1 MTRLGGKVAVITGA
15 ARGIGR
21 ATLEVFLAEGA
32 RVVATDLDGTTL
44 AEVAG
49 DALTVVGDVSVE
61 DDARAMIEAAVS
73 TYGRIDVL
81 VANAGVIPLS
91 TIDQTSPADWD
102 HVMAAD
108 GRGMFLTCTFAIEHM
123 ARQGSGSIVLLSSI
137 SGQRGQVGQAAYGPA
152 KYVATG
158 LTHHL
163 AVEWASRGI
172 RVNAVAPGTIRTDA
186 VVRLLETPEGRRTSR
201 RSRAATRSAVSGSR
215 ARWPR
220 RSSSWPPTPPRSSPA
235 PCCRSTGGTSP
246 SRPVLGL
253 GQSSSAWSSA
263 RMLAGW
269 NRPASTTTETSARP
283 IATGSVS
290 PSRKFQARPSWI
302 SWASSTGPR
311 AHAAL
316 RVSCKPQKTSSAPY
330 AAKNTAVVTPM
341 VTRPGLTLIS
351 SSSP

>member
-102 HVMAAD
+102 HVMAVD
-108 GRGMFLTCTFAIEHM
+108 GRGMFLTCKFAIEHM

-163 AVEWASRGI
+163 AVEWAARGI

-186 VVRLLETPEGRRTSR
+186 VVSLLETPEGQAYVEEIEGRHPIGRLGEPREVAQAIAFLASD
-201 RSRAATRSAVSGSR
+201 AASFITGAVL
-215 ARWPR
+215 PVD
-220 RSSSWPPTPPRSSPA
+220 
-235 PCCRSTGGTSP
+235 GGY
-246 SRPVLGL
+246 
-253 GQSSSAWSSA
+253 
-263 RMLAGW
+263 LA
-269 NRPASTTTETSARP
+269 
-283 IATGSVS
+283 
-290 PSRKFQARPSWI
+290 Q
-302 SWASSTGPR
+302 
-311 AHAAL
+311 
-316 RVSCKPQKTSSAPY
+316 
-330 AAKNTAVVTPM
+330 
-341 VTRPGLTLIS
+341 
-351 SSSP
+351 

>member
-1 MTRLGGKVAVITGA
+1 MTRLDGKVAVITGA

-32 RVVATDLDGTTL
+32 RVVATDLDATSL

-49 DALTVVGDVSVE
+49 DSDRAVTVVGDVSVE

-91 TIDQTSPADWD
+91 TIDQTSAADWD
-102 HVMAAD
+102 HVMAVD
-108 GRGMFLTCTFAIEHM
+108 GRGMFLTCKFAIEHM

-163 AVEWASRGI
+163 AVEWAARGI

-186 VVRLLETPEGRRTSR
+186 VVNLLETPEGQAYVEEIEGRHPIGRLGEPREVAEAIAFLASD
-201 RSRAATRSAVSGSR
+201 AASFITGAVL
-215 ARWPR
+215 PVD
-220 RSSSWPPTPPRSSPA
+220 
-235 PCCRSTGGTSP
+235 GGY
-246 SRPVLGL
+246 
-253 GQSSSAWSSA
+253 
-263 RMLAGW
+263 LA
-269 NRPASTTTETSARP
+269 
-283 IATGSVS
+283 
-290 PSRKFQARPSWI
+290 Q
-302 SWASSTGPR
+302 
-311 AHAAL
+311 
-316 RVSCKPQKTSSAPY
+316 
-330 AAKNTAVVTPM
+330 
-341 VTRPGLTLIS
+341 
-351 SSSP
+351 

>member
-1 MTRLGGKVAVITGA
+1 MTRLSGKVAVITGA

-32 RVVATDLDGTTL
+32 RVVATDLDATTL

-49 DALTVVGDVSVE
+49 DSDQVVTVVGDVSVE

-91 TIDQTSPADWD
+91 TIDQTSVADWD
-102 HVMAAD
+102 HVMAVD
-108 GRGMFLTCTFAIEHM
+108 GRGMFLTCKFAIEHM

-163 AVEWASRGI
+163 AVEWAARGI

-186 VVRLLETPEGRRTSR
+186 VVSLLETPEGQAYVEEIEGRHPIGRLGEPREVAEAIAFLASD
-201 RSRAATRSAVSGSR
+201 AASFITGAVL
-215 ARWPR
+215 PVD
-220 RSSSWPPTPPRSSPA
+220 
-235 PCCRSTGGTSP
+235 GGY
-246 SRPVLGL
+246 
-253 GQSSSAWSSA
+253 
-263 RMLAGW
+263 LA
-269 NRPASTTTETSARP
+269 
-283 IATGSVS
+283 
-290 PSRKFQARPSWI
+290 Q
-302 SWASSTGPR
+302 
-311 AHAAL
+311 
-316 RVSCKPQKTSSAPY
+316 
-330 AAKNTAVVTPM
+330 
-341 VTRPGLTLIS
+341 
-351 SSSP
+351 

>member
-1 MTRLGGKVAVITGA
+1 MTRLSGKVAVITGA

-49 DALTVVGDVSVE
+49 VTSQVVTVVGDVSVE
-61 DDARAMIEAAVS
+61 GDARAMIEAAVS

-91 TIDQTSPADWD
+91 TIDQTSAADWD
-102 HVMAAD
+102 HVMAVD
-108 GRGMFLTCTFAIEHM
+108 GRGMFLTCKFAIEHM

-163 AVEWASRGI
+163 AVEWAARGI

-186 VVRLLETPEGRRTSR
+186 VVSLLETPEGQAYVEEIEGRHPIGRLGEPREVAEAIAFLASD
-201 RSRAATRSAVSGSR
+201 AASFITGAVL
-215 ARWPR
+215 PVD
-220 RSSSWPPTPPRSSPA
+220 
-235 PCCRSTGGTSP
+235 GGY
-246 SRPVLGL
+246 
-253 GQSSSAWSSA
+253 
-263 RMLAGW
+263 LA
-269 NRPASTTTETSARP
+269 
-283 IATGSVS
+283 
-290 PSRKFQARPSWI
+290 Q
-302 SWASSTGPR
+302 
-311 AHAAL
+311 
-316 RVSCKPQKTSSAPY
+316 
-330 AAKNTAVVTPM
+330 
-341 VTRPGLTLIS
+341 
-351 SSSP
+351 

>member
-1 MTRLGGKVAVITGA
+1 MTRLSGKVAVITGA

-49 DALTVVGDVSVE
+49 DTDRVVTVVGDVSVE

-91 TIDQTSPADWD
+91 TIDQTSAADWD
-102 HVMAAD
+102 HVMAVD
-108 GRGMFLTCTFAIEHM
+108 GRGMFLTCKFAIEHM

-163 AVEWASRGI
+163 AVEWAARGI

-186 VVRLLETPEGRRTSR
+186 VVSLLETPEGQAYVEEIEGRHPIGRLGEPREVAEAIAFLASD
-201 RSRAATRSAVSGSR
+201 AASFITGAVL
-215 ARWPR
+215 PVD
-220 RSSSWPPTPPRSSPA
+220 
-235 PCCRSTGGTSP
+235 GGY
-246 SRPVLGL
+246 
-253 GQSSSAWSSA
+253 
-263 RMLAGW
+263 LA
-269 NRPASTTTETSARP
+269 
-283 IATGSVS
+283 
-290 PSRKFQARPSWI
+290 Q
-302 SWASSTGPR
+302 
-311 AHAAL
+311 
-316 RVSCKPQKTSSAPY
+316 
-330 AAKNTAVVTPM
+330 
-341 VTRPGLTLIS
+341 
-351 SSSP
+351 

>member
-1 MTRLGGKVAVITGA
+1 VTRLSGKVAVITGA

-32 RVVATDLDGTTL
+32 HVVATDVDGTTL

-91 TIDQTSPADWD
+91 TIDQTSTADWD
-102 HVMAAD
+102 HVMAVD
-108 GRGMFLTCTFAIEHM
+108 GRGMFLTCKFAIEHM

-163 AVEWASRGI
+163 AVEWAARGI

-186 VVRLLETPEGRRTSR
+186 LVSLLETPEGQAYVEEIEGRHPIGRLGEPREVAEAIAFLASD
-201 RSRAATRSAVSGSR
+201 AASFITGAVL
-215 ARWPR
+215 PVD
-220 RSSSWPPTPPRSSPA
+220 
-235 PCCRSTGGTSP
+235 GGY
-246 SRPVLGL
+246 
-253 GQSSSAWSSA
+253 
-263 RMLAGW
+263 LA
-269 NRPASTTTETSARP
+269 
-283 IATGSVS
+283 
-290 PSRKFQARPSWI
+290 Q
-302 SWASSTGPR
+302 
-311 AHAAL
+311 
-316 RVSCKPQKTSSAPY
+316 
-330 AAKNTAVVTPM
+330 
-341 VTRPGLTLIS
+341 
-351 SSSP
+351 

>member
-1 MTRLGGKVAVITGA
+1 MTRLSGKVAVITGA

-21 ATLEVFLAEGA
+21 ATLDVFLAEGA

-61 DDARAMIEAAVS
+61 EDARAMIEAAVS
-73 TYGRIDVL
+73 AYGRIDVL

-102 HVMAAD
+102 HVMAVD
-108 GRGMFLTCTFAIEHM
+108 GRGMFLTCKFAIEHM

-163 AVEWASRGI
+163 AVEWAARGI

-186 VVRLLETPEGRRTSR
+186 VVSLLETPEGQAYVEEIEGRHPIGRLGEPREVAEAIAFLASD
-201 RSRAATRSAVSGSR
+201 AASFITGAVL
-215 ARWPR
+215 PVD
-220 RSSSWPPTPPRSSPA
+220 
-235 PCCRSTGGTSP
+235 GGY
-246 SRPVLGL
+246 
-253 GQSSSAWSSA
+253 
-263 RMLAGW
+263 LA
-269 NRPASTTTETSARP
+269 
-283 IATGSVS
+283 
-290 PSRKFQARPSWI
+290 Q
-302 SWASSTGPR
+302 
-311 AHAAL
+311 
-316 RVSCKPQKTSSAPY
+316 
-330 AAKNTAVVTPM
+330 
-341 VTRPGLTLIS
+341 
-351 SSSP
+351 